1 MGLQRDTVIG
11 LLQSL
16 DWCSSLSREEV
27 EHLAEGAVTVQLRPD
42 EVIFEEGETG
52 DRCYV
57 IHSGGVKVVRRF
69 SDGRRMTLAHLG
81 PGAVFGELALFE
93 GERRSA
99 TIQTTED
106 TIVVGLGAGVF
117 MELMEGNSKAALGM
131 ALSLADRLRSANER
145 LSEYA
150 LATTS
155 GRVAATL
162 LAQVEARQTQGAG
175 AQDVDIVGT
184 ATDLARLTGADRDSA
199 TRVLHWLEN
208 EGVLTLKRGK
218 ILVHDPGA
226 LARYIG

>member
-1 MGLQRDTVIG
+1 MSLQPETIVS

-16 DWCSSLSREEV
+16 DWCSSLDRDEV
-27 EHLAEGAVTVQLRPD
+27 DRLAEGAVTVQLRSG
-42 EVIFEEGETG
+42 ETIFEEGETG

-57 IHSGGVKVVRRF
+57 IHSGGVKVIRRF

-81 PGAVFGELALFE
+81 PGAVFGELALFD

-99 TIQTTED
+99 TVETTED
-106 TIVVGLGAGVF
+106 TIVVGLGAAQV
-117 MELMEGNSKAALGM
+117 MDLMEHNAKAALGM
-131 ALSLADRLRSANER
+131 ALSLADRLRAANER

-150 LATTS
+150 LSTTS

-162 LAQVEARQTQGAG
+162 LAQVEARQKQGAG
-175 AQDVDIVGT
+175 DFDVDIVST
-184 ATDLARLTGADRDSA
+184 PTDMARLAGADRDEA

-208 EGVLTLKRGK
+208 EGILTLKRGK
-218 ILVHDPGA
+218 MLVHDPAA